1 MSYIYETEEGDTFAM
16 CPVCVLTT
24 QDVEGEYHCHGC
36 QQWYLIRPPGERVCC
51 AAPLRPRRRVTCHA
65 PCATLGA
72 YTHLGAA
79 LATGAATSAATA
91 RVFRLSMRWG
101 RRSRQLR

>member
-36 QQWYLIRPPGERVCC
+36 QQWYLIHHQESEFV
-51 AAPLRPRRRVTCHA
+51 VQ
-65 PCATLGA
+65 
-72 YTHLGAA
+72 
-79 LATGAATSAATA
+79 
-91 RVFRLSMRWG
+91 RLYDRDDG
-101 RRSRQLR
+101 